1 MNNALMIKEI
11 LEQPIALEHTLR
23 SEREHAREFR
33 NFARKHPFRMI
44 VLVGRGTSDNAALFG
59 RYLFELTTGIPV
71 SLCAPS
77 VHTVYHA
84 KLDLRDSLVIGISQ
98 SGEATDINMVLRASR
113 RQGAYTIGIT
123 NEAHSSMAGVA
134 HQVFLARAGR
144 QRSVAATKT
153 YTAQLLLLYMLA
165 SALGDEVTLANVS
178 EIPGRAREAL
188 KLAPE
193 ISERVERYRYMRQC
207 VVVARG
213 LNYANAFELALKLME
228 TCYVV
233 ADRFSSADFLH
244 GPIALIE
251 RDFPVLLFMP
261 PGKTFNEL
269 RKLVVRLQE
278 LRAETMVICS
288 DSARLPKAVRAV
300 KVSGAIPE
308 IYTPI
313 PYIIPGQLFAA
324 SLARVKRLDAD
335 RPRSLQLVTK
345 TI

>member
-1 MNNALMIKEI
+1 MTNALMFKEI
-11 LEQPIALEHTLR
+11 FEQPIALEHTLR
-23 SEREHAREFR
+23 AEREHAREFR
-33 NFARKHPFRMI
+33 RFARTHPFRMI

-77 VHTVYHA
+77 IHTVYHA
-84 KLDLRDSLVIGISQ
+84 KLDLRDALVVGISQ
-98 SGEATDINMVLRASR
+98 SGEATDINMVLQAARK
-113 RQGAYTIGIT
+113 QGAYTIGIT
-123 NEAHSSMAGVA
+123 NEARSSMSGAA
-134 HQVFLARAGR
+134 HEIFHARAGR
-144 QRSVAATKT
+144 QQSVAATKT
-153 YTAQLLLLYMLA
+153 YTAQLMVLYMLA
-165 SALGDEVTLANVS
+165 SALGDLVTLSAAS
-178 EIPGRAREAL
+178 ELPGRAKEAL

-261 PGKTFNEL
+261 PGKISNEL
-269 RKLVVRLQE
+269 RKLAGRLQE
-278 LRAETMVICS
+278 LRAETLVICS
-288 DSARLPKAVRAV
+288 QGARVPRAARAVRV
-300 KVSGAIPE
+300 PGAIPE
-308 IYTPI
+308 LYTPI

>member
-1 MNNALMIKEI
+1 MTNSLMFKEI
-11 LEQPIALEHTLR
+11 FEQPLALERTLHA
-23 SEREHAREFR
+23 ERDHAREFKK
-33 NFARKHPFRMI
+33 FARAHPFRLI

-77 VHTVYHA
+77 VHTIYRA
-84 KLDLRDSLVIGISQ
+84 RLDLRDALVVGISQ
-98 SGEATDINMVLRASR
+98 SGEATDINMVLQAARK
-113 RQGAYTIGIT
+113 QGAYTIGIT
-123 NEAHSSMAGVA
+123 NEARSPMSAAA
-134 HQVFLARAGR
+134 HEVFLARAGK
-144 QRSVAATKT
+144 QQSVAATKT
-153 YTAQLLLLYMLA
+153 YTAQLMLMYMLA
-165 SALGDEVTLANVS
+165 SALGDEVTLSAAG
-178 EIPGRAREAL
+178 EIPGRAKESL
-188 KLAPE
+188 SLAPE
-193 ISERVERYRYMRQC
+193 ISAQAERYRYMRQC

-251 RDFPVLLFMP
+251 RDFPVLIFMP
-261 PGKTFNEL
+261 PGKTAGEL
-269 RKLVVRLQE
+269 RKLAHRLRE
-278 LRAETMVICS
+278 LRAETLVLCS
-288 DSARLPKAVRAV
+288 PSARLPPGARAVRV
-300 KVSGAIPE
+300 PGAMPE

-324 SLARVKRLDAD
+324 SLARVKGLDGD
-335 RPRSLQLVTK
+335 RPRSLKLVTQ